1 MTDTTQATDA
11 AAQDMQIHRAGSAK
25 AIKGPADWFTGD
37 VRIDRIFN
45 APAPARVGLA
55 VVNFQPGART
65 HWHTHP
71 LGQILLV
78 TDGVG
83 WTQCAGGPKIEI
95 RPGDLIWCNCGRR
108 HWHGATDTTAMQHVA
123 VNEALDGEPVDWLEP
138 VSEETYLA
146 GPVKK
151 D

>member
-1 MTDTTQATDA
+1 MSDSNQDTQNQDTQ
-11 AAQDMQIHRAGSAK
+11 IIRAGSTE
-25 AIKGPADWFTGD
+25 AIQGPAENFTGD
-37 VRIDRIFN
+37 VRIDKMFS
-45 APAPARVGLA
+45 APSPGRTGMA
-55 VVNFQPGART
+55 VVNFAPGART
-65 HWHTHP
+65 NWHTHP

-83 WTQCAGGPKIEI
+83 WHQCEGGPKTEI
-95 RPGDLIWCNCGRR
+95 RPGDIIWCNCGRR

-123 VNEALDGEPVDWLEP
+123 INEAQDGSPVTWMEA
-138 VSEETYLA
+138 VSDEDYLA

>member
-1 MTDTTQATDA
+1 MSETDQANA
-11 AAQDMQIHRAGSAK
+11 DMQIHRAGSTP
-25 AIKGPADWFTGD
+25 AIVGPTDWFTGR

-55 VVNFQPGART
+55 VVNFEPGART
-65 HWHTHP
+65 NWHTHP
-71 LGQILLV
+71 LGQTLLV

-83 WTQCAGGPKIEI
+83 WTQCENGPKTEI

-108 HWHGATDTTAMQHVA
+108 HWHGATDTSAMQHVA
-123 VNEALDGEPVDWLEP
+123 VTEQLDGKAVTWQEP
-138 VSEETYLA
+138 VSDEIYLGGA
-146 GPVKK
+146 LKK

>member
-1 MTDTTQATDA
+1 MTATDSA
-11 AAQDMQIHRAGSAK
+11 AEDMQIHRAGSAK

-37 VRIDRIFN
+37 VCIDRIFN

-55 VVNFQPGART
+55 IVNFQPGART
-65 HWHTHP
+65 NWHTHP
-71 LGQILLV
+71 LGQVLLV

-83 WTQCAGGPKIEI
+83 WTQCEGGPKTEI

-123 VNEALDGEPVDWLEP
+123 VNEALDGKPVDWLEP
-138 VSEETYLA
+138 VTEQTYLA

>member
-1 MTDTTQATDA
+1 MTAIDSA
-11 AAQDMQIHRAGSAK
+11 AEDMQIHRAGSAK
-25 AIKGPADWFTGD
+25 VIKGPADWFTGE

-55 VVNFQPGART
+55 IVNFQPGART
-65 HWHTHP
+65 NWHTHP

-83 WTQCAGGPKIEI
+83 WTQCEGGPKTEI

-123 VNEALDGEPVDWLEP
+123 VNEALDGKPVDWLEP
-138 VSEETYLA
+138 VTEQTYLA

>member
-1 MTDTTQATDA
+1 MSNNDTASA
-11 AAQDMQIHRAGSAK
+11 DMQIQRAGSTE
-25 AIKGPADWFTGD
+25 AIQGPSDWFTGK
-37 VRIDRIFN
+37 VRIDTLFN

-55 VVNFQPGART
+55 VVNFEPGART

-78 TDGVG
+78 THGVG
-83 WTQCAGGPKIEI
+83 WTQCEGGPKTEI

-123 VNEALDGEPVDWLEP
+123 VQESLDGKPVDWMEP
-138 VSEETYLA
+138 VADADYLSSV
-146 GPVKK
+146 VKK

>member
-1 MTDTTQATDA
+1 MSEIDLANA
-11 AAQDMQIHRAGSAK
+11 GMHVLRAGSSK
-25 AIKGPADWFTGD
+25 AIEGPAEWFTGR
-37 VRIDRIFN
+37 VRIDRIFA
-45 APAPARVGLA
+45 APAPARVGIA
-55 VVNFQPGART
+55 VVNFEPGART

-71 LGQILLV
+71 LCQALLV

-83 WTQCAGGPKIEI
+83 WTQCEGGPKTEI

-123 VNEALDGEPVDWLEP
+123 INESLDGKAVDWQEP
-138 VSEETYLA
+138 VSDATYLS
-146 GPVKK
+146 GPVRK